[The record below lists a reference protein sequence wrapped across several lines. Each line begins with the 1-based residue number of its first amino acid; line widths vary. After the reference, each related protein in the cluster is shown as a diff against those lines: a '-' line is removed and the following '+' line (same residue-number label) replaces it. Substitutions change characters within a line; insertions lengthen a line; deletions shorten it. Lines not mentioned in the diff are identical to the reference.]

1 MENLNNKLAGLRDTV
16 IKIKKEIRSFEE
28 NEAKNTQNRTNTIT
42 NQLFRPSSNYKKA
55 PLTKLNKKLMKNY
68 FKLSLKEQN
77 ICCDKNSF
85 QNIMTPQQF
94 SKVNINTNA
103 GGVKIIRS
111 YQNSKKRLYNKPSVN
126 NESKVM
132 PNDNSLYRKKYM
144 VMTDINNQ
152 KKSTYDNEE
161 ENNSCMNKNMDKYMT
176 TLNKEFIRQ
185 QKNMIKNKNEN
196 KNELFEKTIMT
207 FSNDEIKRSIFKN

>member
-1 MENLNNKLAGLRDTV
+1 
-16 IKIKKEIRSFEE
+16 
-28 NEAKNTQNRTNTIT
+28 
-42 NQLFRPSSNYKKA
+42 
-55 PLTKLNKKLMKNY
+55 MKNY

-132 PNDNSLYRKKYM
+132 PNDNSFYRKKYM

-161 ENNSCMNKNMDKYMT
+161 ENNSSMNKNFGKYMT

-196 KNELFEKTIMT
+196 KNDLFDKTIMT
-207 FSNDEIKRSIFKN
+207 FSNDEIKRSIFENQYFKNKIKIKKIKNYYITLIIII